1 MTKLNGKMVTGVPVL
16 PEFGTHFVYQL
27 WKFQNIQNYKMAFKT
42 DKSVLN
48 NKDLLNFDRCH
59 FDSSVA
65 KSIFLTVF
73 LVNHCDGSHFKQQAY
88 FQSQISIKFNVFS
101 CKFSFLTQIGP
112 NRAKN
117 WYIPSQKERIKTRD
131 LRNCAYLKMGVCV

>member
-16 PEFGTHFVYQL
+16 PEFGTNFVYQL
-27 WKFQNIQNYKMAFKT
+27 WKFQNIQNYKKAFKT

-73 LVNHCDGSHFKQQAY
+73 FLVNRCDGSHFEQLAY
-88 FQSQISIKFNVFS
+88 FQSQISIKFNVLIQIF
-101 CKFSFLTQIGP
+101 FFNPNWTQ
-112 NRAKN
+112 
-117 WYIPSQKERIKTRD
+117 
-131 LRNCAYLKMGVCV
+131 